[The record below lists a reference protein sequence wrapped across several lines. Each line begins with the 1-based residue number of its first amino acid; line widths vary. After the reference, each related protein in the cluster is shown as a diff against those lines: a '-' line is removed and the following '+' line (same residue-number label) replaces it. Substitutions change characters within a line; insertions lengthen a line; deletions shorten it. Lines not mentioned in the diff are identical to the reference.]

1 MTNSMPPAVNL
12 DLSLMCAERDHDHC
26 PGCDLCTC
34 HDRGP
39 TYMIAANLFAAAGFV
54 TEAPQSDPQP

>member
-1 MTNSMPPAVNL
+1 MTTVDEQVPFPPAVNL
-12 DLSLMCAERDHDHC
+12 DLSLSCANNDHDVC

-39 TYMIAANLFAAAGFV
+39 IYTLAANLIAAAGL
-54 TEAPQSDPQP
+54 SC